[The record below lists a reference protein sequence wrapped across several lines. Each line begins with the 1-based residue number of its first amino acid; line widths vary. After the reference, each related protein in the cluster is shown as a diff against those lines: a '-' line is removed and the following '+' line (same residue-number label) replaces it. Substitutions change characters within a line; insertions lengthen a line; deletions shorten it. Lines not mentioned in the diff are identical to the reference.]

1 MNNGGITLFFS
12 GDKEF
17 EIIESMLCV
26 GDYLQALSLTEAK
39 LDKIE
44 NDQKNVSWIITYCFV
59 LGKLGKYRDALQS
72 AQIAVEKSTKLN
84 DALLLYD
91 SNLSLTEVYRNL
103 GNYEMVNFL
112 IEQLD
117 EKYSVISTL
126 SSRDLQLRKATLLS
140 LKGWYA
146 NFSGK
151 IKEAKEFFIHC
162 LEISGKSGFK
172 HLSSTSLNMLGS
184 VFFKEGDTNSALDY
198 FQEWLKL
205 NEECENKFDI
215 AKALNNIG
223 LTYMYQGEYDL
234 ALHNL
239 ERSLVLKE
247 ELGINADMA
256 NIRCNMGGVY
266 HERGDLEKALE
277 FYLHCYEIRKEIGN
291 PNTIA
296 AGLCNIGSIYRD
308 MGDFNKA
315 MNYCNQSYAV
325 IKESKDNISISRSL
339 YVLISTCIDSGSMDK
354 AKDYLTM
361 FEDISTNSD
370 SLRIKQLYNTVRGRV
385 LFSSNRL
392 KDKFKAQMIFEQII
406 NEKVIRYSI
415 TMNAMIYMTELL
427 LFELKTTGESS
438 VLTAVEELTERL
450 LSLAKVNNSYYL
462 LVQSYLLKSKLSVIN
477 FNINQAKALLIQA
490 QLLAEEKGL
499 LKLAMTI
506 SNEHDSLL
514 EQFEKW
520 EEYSSKGLS
529 IKERMELV
537 EIESIVNKM
546 DKKGVFNFQEIDHEE
561 PILLLILD
569 ENGLNLF
576 TKRFLS
582 KSRYDETLLSGFL
595 TAINTFMKET
605 FESSGHIERIKHQ
618 DHTLLIKSQ
627 EGLIFCYIFKGR
639 SFFAQN
645 KLSLTLFTLNSKKL
659 LWNSLLSIRKT
670 SKPLNE
676 MEFSQI
682 REIVDEIFTQKS
694 SS

>member
-17 EIIESMLCV
+17 EIIEGMLCV
-26 GDYLQALSLTEAK
+26 GDYLQALSLTETK
-39 LDKIE
+39 LDEVENEQEKI
-44 NDQKNVSWIITYCFV
+44 SWIITYCFV
-59 LGKLGKYRDALQS
+59 LGKLGRYRDALQS
-72 AQIAVEKSTKLN
+72 AQLAVEKSTKLN

-91 SNLSLTEVYRNL
+91 SNLSLAEVYRNL

-112 IEQLD
+112 IEQLE
-117 EKYSVISTL
+117 EKHSVISTL
-126 SSRDLQLRKATLLS
+126 YSRELQLREATLLF
-140 LKGWYA
+140 LNGWYA

-151 IKEAKEFFIHC
+151 IKKAKNYFIRC
-162 LEISGKSGFK
+162 LEISGQLGFK
-172 HLSSTSLNMLGS
+172 HLSSTSLNLLGS
-184 VFFKEGDTNSALDY
+184 VFFKEGDINSALGY

-223 LTYMYQGEYDL
+223 LSYMYQGEYDL

-277 FYLHCYEIRKEIGN
+277 FYLQCFEIRKEIGN

-315 MNYCNQSYAV
+315 MNYCSQGYEV
-325 IKESKDNISISRSL
+325 IKESKDNISISLSL
-339 YVLISTCIDSGSMDK
+339 YVLISTCIDRGSINK
-354 AKDYLTM
+354 AKEYLTI

-370 SLRIKQLYNTVRGRV
+370 NLRIKQLFNTVRGRV

-415 TMNAMIYMTELL
+415 TMNAMIYLTELL

-438 VLTAVEELTERL
+438 VLTEVEELTEKL

-462 LVQSYLLKSKLSVIN
+462 LVQSYLLKSKLSIIN
-477 FNINQAKALLIQA
+477 FNINQAKAQLIQA

-499 LKLAMTI
+499 LKLAITI

-537 EIESIVNKM
+537 KIESIVNKM
-546 DKKGVFNFQEIDHEE
+546 DKKGIFDIHELEQEE

-605 FESSGHIERIKHQ
+605 FKSSGHIERIKHQ

-627 EGLIFCYIFKGR
+627 EGLFFCYIFKGR

-645 KLSLTLFTLNSKKL
+645 KLSLTLFTLNSKEQ

-670 SKPLNE
+670 SKPINE
-676 MEFSQI
+676 AEFSQI
-682 REIVDEIFTQKS
+682 SKIVDEIFA
-694 SS
+694 